1 MSKLMVYTQIYENY
15 GHRWKPK
22 GGNEFFVS
30 NVSSAVEVDAILETV
45 KDMVEYSSDSYRE
58 YFLDWEIV
66 DDNYFTQY
74 QMDQLEYEGAIRYSP
89 KELMIQS
96 KQ

>member
-1 MSKLMVYTQIYENY
+1 MSKLLVYTQIYENY
-15 GHRWKPK
+15 GYRWKPK
-22 GGNEFFVS
+22 GGNEYFVS
-30 NVSSAVEVDAILETV
+30 NISSAVEVDAILETV

-66 DDNYFTQY
+66 EDNYITQY
-74 QMDQLEYEGAIRYSP
+74 QQDQLEYEGIIRYHP
-89 KELMIQS
+89 RELMMHA

>member
-1 MSKLMVYTQIYENY
+1 MVYTQIYENY
-15 GHRWKPK
+15 GYRWKPK
-22 GGNEFFVS
+22 GGNEYFVS
-30 NVSSAVEVDAILETV
+30 DVASAVEVEAILEKV

-58 YFLDWEIV
+58 YLLDWEIV

-74 QMDQLEYEGAIRYSP
+74 QLNQLEYEGTIRYSP
-89 KELMIQS
+89 KELMIQA